1 MLPTDLSKWPQE
13 ILARQSSFFVVVPAF
28 AAFSF
33 LLELAPA
40 RGREAG
46 AEHRGEAVA
55 FSCLFQLSTVR
66 RRESGAEQR
75 RESCA
80 EHRREFG
87 GCSLSLSLCQP
98 TLSPFHPTLSRVRPA
113 PLSVEQVAVQR
124 PNLVFGRSKSSQMR

>member
-1 MLPTDLSKWPQE
+1 MQPTQ
-13 ILARQSSFFVVVPAF
+13 RSFFVVVPAF

-46 AEHRGEAVA
+46 ADHRGEAVA
-55 FSCLFQLSTVR
+55 FSYLFQLSCLFQLSPVR
-66 RRESGAEQR
+66 RRESGAEHR

-80 EHRREFG
+80 EHRGESS
-87 GCSLSLSLCQP
+87 GCSLSLSLFQP
-98 TLSPFHPTLSRVRPA
+98 MPFLFHLTLSRVRPA

-124 PNLVFGRSKSSQMR
+124 LNLVFGRSKSSQKRLAGGGS